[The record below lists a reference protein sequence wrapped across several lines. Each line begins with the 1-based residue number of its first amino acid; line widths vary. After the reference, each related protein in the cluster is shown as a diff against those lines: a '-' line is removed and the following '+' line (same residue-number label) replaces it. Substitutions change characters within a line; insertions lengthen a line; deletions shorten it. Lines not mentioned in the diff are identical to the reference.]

1 MVAARVA
8 SSLHLVVP
16 CFNERTRLAVD
27 QIGVLTADDR
37 VSLVLVDDGS
47 TDRTLDLLRSI
58 ERDTA
63 SVTVIALPRNGGKG
77 EAVRAGLASALA
89 ADPSWLGYVDA
100 DMATPASEILRL
112 LDVAAG
118 RPGVDVV
125 LGSRAWRCSGRDVQR
140 SAFRHY
146 TGRVFATL
154 ASLVLAKAVYDTQC
168 GAKLFRRT
176 NAFDR
181 SIVAPFRSRWAF
193 DVELLGRLESAGVE
207 PSRYWEEPLLVWHDI
222 SGSRR
227 TVRQSIGAAAE
238 LLPIWRD
245 LRRARPMKM
254 IERLRANALTIAVIV
269 LSVIAHTWEL
279 GRRPMAHDEAIDAWF
294 SWQARGTG
302 IIKYDPVYHGPLRF
316 YLEGFVLDHFG
327 TTPGW
332 TRRSQRS
339 PASRRRS

>member
-1 MVAARVA
+1 MA

-58 ERDTA
+58 ERDA
-63 SVTVIALPRNGGKG
+63 SRVSVIALPRNRGKG

-118 RPGVDVV
+118 LPGVDVV
-125 LGSRAWRCSGRDVQR
+125 LGSRVALLGRDVQR

-146 TGRVFATL
+146 TGRVYATL

-193 DVELLGRLESAGVE
+193 DVELLGRLESAGVA
-207 PSRYWEEPLLVWHDI
+207 PSRYWEEPLLIWHDI
-222 SGSRR
+222 SDSRR
-227 TVRQSIGAAAE
+227 TVPQSIAAAAE
-238 LLPIWRD
+238 LFPIWRD
-245 LRRARPMKM
+245 LRRARP
-254 IERLRANALTIAVIV
+254 
-269 LSVIAHTWEL
+269 
-279 GRRPMAHDEAIDAWF
+279 
-294 SWQARGTG
+294 
-302 IIKYDPVYHGPLRF
+302 
-316 YLEGFVLDHFG
+316 
-327 TTPGW
+327 
-332 TRRSQRS
+332 
-339 PASRRRS
+339 